1 MWPCV
6 IHHDLTNILTSNM
19 LNAFAPIVVLTF
31 EPHLSIKSRSVVLLL
46 EMA

>member
-6 IHHDLTNILTSNM
+6 IHHDLTNISASSM
-19 LNAFAPIVVLTF
+19 LDAFAPIVVLTF
-31 EPHLSIKSRSVVLLL
+31 EPHLSIKSRSIVLLL